1 MDSKPTPRFLW
12 AGVIIVFGIL
22 LLSVKFCGVEEP
34 IVSSFDEAMESSKDL
49 SADKSSII
57 PDTLAADS
65 TVADSLETFESIS
78 SIPMTMRIVSMDS
91 VRIRVVVIPDEG
103 VADDITFQRLGEE
116 HSWSAE
122 NQFSLRI
129 SKTRSVAIYLDDQLL
144 PYLGP
149 VNTWVSRAIIQK
161 DGIVKEQTILRA
173 RN

>member
-1 MDSKPTPRFLW
+1 MPRFLW
-12 AGVIIVFGIL
+12 AGVITVFGIL

-34 IVSSFDEAMESSKDL
+34 LITSFDEAMESRKDL
-49 SADKSSII
+49 SADNSSII
-57 PDTLAADS
+57 PDTLTVDS
-65 TVADSLETFESIS
+65 TVADSLEAAEAITS
-78 SIPMTMRIVSMDS
+78 SPMTMRIVSMDS
-91 VRIRVVVIPDEG
+91 TRVRVVVIPDEG
-103 VADDITFQRLGEE
+103 DADDITFQRLGEE
-116 HSWSAE
+116 RSWIAE

-149 VNTWVSRAIIQK
+149 INTWVSRAIIQK